1 MSSERTDFLIVG
13 AGLAGTLMAILLA
26 QRGHSVRLIE
36 RRPDPRTAAIERGRS
51 INLALAARGLHALAL
66 AGLEERV
73 QPLLLPMKGRMLH
86 DPSGAQ
92 SFIAYGQRPHE
103 VIYSV
108 SRGLLNELL
117 LDAASATRNVRMRF
131 QCTAQSVDFEQAR
144 LTLRNAH
151 KQLSQHAFKSLIG
164 ADGAGSPIRAAL
176 VGVTGAACDIDML
189 SHGYKELTIAA
200 RPDGSH
206 AIERHALHIWP
217 RGGFMLIAL
226 PNLDGSFTVTLF
238 LAKDGPQSFAEL
250 TTSQAVRTFFNAQFR
265 DASELMP
272 DLETEFFEHPMGE
285 MGTVRNTRWALDD
298 RCVLIGDAAHAILP
312 FHGQGMNCAFEDCG
326 VLLDK
331 LSATQDIAAAFAS
344 FERERIP
351 QANAIAEMAIENY
364 IEMRD
369 SVRDPTFQLQRA
381 LALELERR
389 FPTRFVPRYS
399 MVMFHHEIPYA
410 TAYQRGAIQ
419 QEILQALTGKAGS
432 LEQVDYAQAERL
444 IVERLPE
451 LKGA

>member
-1 MSSERTDFLIVG
+1 
-13 AGLAGTLMAILLA
+13 MAILLA
-26 QRGHSVRLIE
+26 ERGHSVQLIE
-36 RRPDPRTAAIERGRS
+36 RRPDPRIAAVERGRS

-66 AGLEERV
+66 AGLEARV

-86 DPSGAQ
+86 DPSGTQ
-92 SFIAYGQRPHE
+92 SFVAYGQGPHE

-117 LDAASATRNVRMRF
+117 LDAASATRNVGMQF
-131 QCTAQSVDFEQAR
+131 QCAAQTVDFEQAL
-144 LTLRNAH
+144 LTLRNDQQ
-151 KQLSQHAFKSLIG
+151 QLTQCAFKSLIG

-176 VGVTGAACDIDML
+176 VHATGAGCHIDML

-200 RPDGSH
+200 RADGSH
-206 AIERHALHIWP
+206 AMERQALHIWP

-238 LAKDGPQSFAEL
+238 LAKEGTQSFAEL
-250 TTSQAVRTFFNAQFR
+250 TTPQAVRAFFDRQFR
-265 DASELMP
+265 DASDLMP
-272 DLETEFFEHPMGE
+272 DLEGEFFEHPMGE
-285 MGTVRNTRWALDD
+285 MGTVRSTRCALDE

-326 VLLDK
+326 VLLEK
-331 LSATQDIAAAFAS
+331 LSGPRDVAGAFAS

-351 QANAIAEMAIENY
+351 QADAIAEMAIENY

-369 SVRDPTFQLQRA
+369 SVRDPTFQLQRT

-410 TAYQRGAIQ
+410 TAYRRGEIQ
-419 QEILQALTGKAGS
+419 QAILQELTANARS
-432 LEQVDYAQAERL
+432 LEQVDYGRAEQL
-444 IVERLPE
+444 IVERLPGLE
-451 LKGA
+451 